1 MSAPVK
7 EKTTNRFKSSTNRF
21 ETKPASTNTALVPT
35 NASPTDLAVQNA
47 AQNKLSVAPAI
58 PTSGYLT
65 STAIIEEHRNSGV
78 LSAEKAQEMWNQV
91 VVNCEKMTTAIDA
104 AHVSMKVAIEEF
116 RRDSKAENMELVS
129 YATKLMNEIR
139 AGQAVTQGTI
149 ENTKFVLF
157 LSGEV
162 QKRRF
167 ETVKQ
172 LSELHKLDL
181 ENLLGNYKGVMIVMY
196 DARLKEIDA
205 LSKML
210 IAVQEQEIHKQTIE
224 IAYHNQQLQAENQTF
239 EQALALAKFQSE
251 RFEKKRELDIKDQKR
266 QDAHEVQVKELELK
280 EQTAEHAMAT
290 DLQRLALEKTA
301 QQQAQALALKKAEDQ
316 KELAA
321 RYLDIED
328 ESMRKG
334 FELQMKKAADE
345 YALGLG
351 QLDNE
356 KQRDQLKSQF
366 LNKQQALNHQAR
378 MEEIGSAER
387 RRLTEIRSQEFIQ
400 QLDINTRA
408 DLQRRGI
415 DAGLQQRKAEIAS
428 HEKIKMRELDPRCT
442 IA

>member
-1 MSAPVK
+1 M
-7 EKTTNRFKSSTNRF
+7 
-21 ETKPASTNTALVPT
+21 
-35 NASPTDLAVQNA
+35 
-47 AQNKLSVAPAI
+47 
-58 PTSGYLT
+58 T

-78 LSAEKAQEMWNQV
+78 LSVEKAQEMWNQV
-91 VVNCEKMTTAIDA
+91 VVNCEKMTTAIDE
-104 AHVSMKVAIEEF
+104 AHASMKVAIEEF

-210 IAVQEQEIHKQTIE
+210 IAVQGQETNKQTIE

-280 EQTAEHAMAT
+280 EQTART
-290 DLQRLALEKTA
+290 CNGNRLATA
-301 QQQAQALALKKAEDQ
+301 RVGKDRATASTSLSSKKAEDQ
-316 KELAA
+316 KELAT

-328 ESMRKG
+328 ESIRKG

-366 LNKQQALNHQAR
+366 LNKQLALNHQAR

-387 RRLTEIRSQEFIQ
+387 KRLLEIRSQEFIQ

-415 DAGLQQRKAEIAS
+415 DAGLQRRMAEIS
-428 HEKIKMRELDPRCT
+428 SQEKIKMRELDPRCT
-442 IA
+442 IS